1 MLECDFGVRGQ
12 ASDRSIL
19 KSGAACHCVLLDLP
33 WWQFVGGGD
42 RAVDRTGA
50 DSEIEDKD
58 AGRGG
63 DDNWVLHCNCPD
75 LFCRCT
81 QILS

>member
-1 MLECDFGVRGQ
+1 MQVVLECDFGVRGQ

-63 DDNWVLHCNCPD
+63 TRQLGVTL
-75 LFCRCT
+75 
-81 QILS
+81 